1 MSESDNYERPSGFN
15 AQNYGLTQVLFRGV
29 HEVCRKRING
39 GVSHTGYFDNVED
52 LLRMVEHDAGYE
64 AIWASLN
71 PVSALPGGF
80 GLNTLRPSPNR
91 STKESY
97 ERRTALLISLRP
109 VTRAASHVRSRRNQ
123 SQQSR

>member
-15 AQNYGLTQVLFRGV
+15 AQNHGLTQVLFRGV

-52 LLRMVEHDAGYE
+52 LLRMVEHDVGYE

-71 PVSALPGGF
+71 PVSSVPRRLRAKHVT
-80 GLNTLRPSPNR
+80 TLPNR
-91 STKESY
+91 STKN
-97 ERRTALLISLRP
+97 RTSDAPPS
-109 VTRAASHVRSRRNQ
+109 
-123 SQQSR
+123 